1 MIYTEH
7 QDPGRGAAIA
17 LSVAMHGL
25 LLLALVFSVKWQ
37 TRQEPVAVELWAAP
51 PAPVAEVAPP
61 PRPALPPEP
70 KPAPRPEPPPPVQRP
85 QPRAEVKAP
94 PVKPDIAVQ
103 KEKPK
108 PEVKQPA
115 PDRSAL
121 DELLGMA
128 ASETRQ
134 IDRRKEV
141 LAEQARA
148 EQQRRALEGQKQAAA
163 EQAKAKANADWQNR
177 IRGKIK
183 GNLIRV
189 DVAGNP
195 RAVFRVE
202 QLPGGEVL
210 TVKMLRSSGNGA
222 YDRAVEAAILK
233 SSPLPL
239 PSDPSL
245 FVRELELT
253 FCPKE
258 SDAGCPR

>member
-7 QDPGRGAAIA
+7 QDPGRGAAIV

-25 LLLALVFSVKWQ
+25 LVLALIFSVKWQ
-37 TRQEPVAVELWAAP
+37 TRQEPVAVELWSAS
-51 PAPVAEVAPP
+51 PAPVVKAAP
-61 PRPALPPEP
+61 APE
-70 KPAPRPEPPPPVQRP
+70 PRPEPPPVQRP
-85 QPRAEVKAP
+85 QPKAAVKAP

-103 KEKPK
+103 KEKPR
-108 PEVKQPA
+108 PEVKKPT

-128 ASETRQ
+128 ASETHQ

-148 EQQRRALEGQKQAAA
+148 EQQRRTLEGQKQAAA
-163 EQAKAKANADWQNR
+163 EQARAKANADWQNR

-183 GNLIRV
+183 GNIIRV
-189 DVAGNP
+189 DLAGNP

>member
-7 QDPGRGAAIA
+7 QDPGRVAAIA

-25 LLLALVFSVKWQ
+25 LILALIFSVKWQ
-37 TRQEPVAVELWAAP
+37 TRQESVAVELWSAP
-51 PAPVAEVAPP
+51 PAPVLDAAPVP
-61 PRPALPPEP
+61 EPPPEP
-70 KPAPRPEPPPPVQRP
+70 TSAPRPEPPPPPPVPRP
-85 QPRAEVKAP
+85 QPKAEIKAP
-94 PVKPDIAVQ
+94 PVKPDIPVQ

-108 PEVKQPA
+108 PELKKPA

-148 EQQRRALEGQKQAAA
+148 EQQRRSLEGQKQAAA
-163 EQAKAKANADWQNR
+163 EQARAKANADWQNR

-183 GNLIRV
+183 GNIIRV
-189 DVAGNP
+189 EVPGNP

-202 QLPGGEVL
+202 QLPSGEVL
-210 TVKMLRSSGNGA
+210 TVKMTRSSGNGP

>member
-7 QDPGRGAAIA
+7 QDPGRVAAIA

-25 LLLALVFSVKWQ
+25 LLLALIFSVKWQ
-37 TRQEPVAVELWAAP
+37 TRQEPVAVELWSAP
-51 PAPVAEVAPP
+51 PAPVVEAAPAP
-61 PRPALPPEP
+61 EPRPEP
-70 KPAPRPEPPPPVQRP
+70 KPAPPPVQRP
-85 QPRAEVKAP
+85 QPKAEVKAP

-108 PEVKQPA
+108 PEVKKPA

-163 EQAKAKANADWQNR
+163 EQAKAKAIADWQNR

-183 GNLIRV
+183 GNIIRV

-210 TVKMLRSSGNGA
+210 TVKMLRSSGSGP

-233 SSPLPL
+233 SSPLPP
-239 PSDPSL
+239 PSDPNL